1 MKVSNKNIYSQIAQI
16 TFFLY
21 FFFTLFGTSLP
32 FRSGTR
38 DPSEIGT
45 SNLVNQIVFST
56 LFITA
61 IFSII
66 PKTDQIMAIIKK
78 EKFLIIFLLWCTLG
92 IIWAEYSFV
101 VFKRLFQL
109 YTAVIVCLSILVH
122 TDDID
127 DVLLTFKILFST
139 FIILS
144 LFSIFTV
151 PGAVSRRYNEWQGLA
166 TSKNLLGEYC
176 LVSVLIWIYSL
187 FKDKKTKSILF
198 DISMLII
205 SLFLLIGSRSMT
217 SISAFLILLFVWS
230 LFEIDKLFNPIG
242 LRRAITILSLLFV
255 GSLVALIF
263 VYSKEMIATV
273 FAVGGKDLTF
283 TGRTDLWGD
292 VLIEAKKHL
301 LIGCGYKGFWVVESP
316 KILEI
321 YETFIWLP
329 NTSHNGYLDILNE
342 TGLIGLSV
350 FIILIINYFI
360 HLVKYKANT
369 FWKWFFIIGLIENL
383 TESVLLNAGG
393 VITFMFLFAY
403 LSLFANIL
411 RGERN
416 IK

>member
-1 MKVSNKNIYSQIAQI
+1 MKISNKNIYSQIAQI

-21 FFFTLFGTSLP
+21 FFFTLFGTSPP

-45 SNLVNQIVFST
+45 SNLVNQIVFSI
-56 LFITA
+56 LFVTA
-61 IFSII
+61 IFSMI

-127 DVLLTFKILFST
+127 EVLLTFKILFSI
-139 FIILS
+139 FIVLS
-144 LFSIFTV
+144 SISIFTV

-166 TSKNLLGEYC
+166 TSKNLLGEYS
-176 LVSVLIWIYSL
+176 LVSTLIWIYSL
-187 FKDKKTKSILF
+187 FKDKTTKSIIF

-217 SISAFLILLFVWS
+217 SISAFLILLLVWS

-242 LRRAITILSLLFV
+242 LRRTITILSLLFA
-255 GSLVALIF
+255 GSLIALTLL
-263 VYSKEMIATV
+263 YSKEIIASV
-273 FAVGGKDLTF
+273 FALGGKDLTF

-301 LIGCGYKGFWVVESP
+301 LIGCGYKGFWVVDSP
-316 KILEI
+316 KILQF

-350 FIILIINYFI
+350 FIVLIINYFI
-360 HLVKYKANT
+360 HLLKYKVNT

-393 VITFMFLFAY
+393 VITFMFVFAY

-411 RGERN
+411 REERN
-416 IK
+416 IT